1 MWDNLDK
8 KMRDLLVEK
17 CPIRETNLKYP
28 KDDKNRGFSSFY
40 YERKLR
46 NNEIIDRNWLVYSKE
61 LNKVFCFCCKVVK
74 EIRST
79 SFLASVGV
87 NDWIHLSEKLKS
99 HEECRE
105 HVLNLKAWAELRV
118 RLRSN
123 QTIDKEIQE
132 QIKKDTEYW
141 RQVMIRIISVIKRLA
156 MNNLAFRGSNAKVY
170 DDSNG
175 NFLGFLETI
184 VEFDQTLQHH
194 SRLIQ
199 DKEIHYRY
207 LSNKIQNESIL
218 IKIKDAKYF
227 SVIHDCTPD
236 ASHIEQMTLIIRCVN
251 VASLPIKVEEYFL
264 EFLNVKNTSGLG
276 LFNELQDALISLDL
290 NINDVR
296 GQGYDNGS
304 NMKGKHQGV
313 QKRLLDINPRAFYM
327 PCGCHSLNL
336 VLSDMANSCARAK
349 SFFGSCQALYNVFSS
364 STKRWNV
371 LLHYVDEL
379 TLKSL
384 CVTRWES
391 RIESVKAIKI
401 QAPKIQ
407 EALIKLIDVSDD
419 PQISWNAEKL
429 ASGEFKS
436 FEFILS
442 LVIWYEIL
450 SKINLVSKT
459 LQNKDMRLD
468 VALQSLK
475 GLILFFEKYREMRFI
490 SAMTEAKEI
499 ANKMD
504 IDPVF
509 QEKRKV
515 TKNRKYDENP
525 NTERE
530 QQSAEEK
537 FRTDYF
543 LILVDMTIS
552 QIKIRFEQTELFE
565 SIFGFLFDARRLI
578 SLDDE
583 DMKICSIKLEDALTF
598 GAECDIN
605 LACFCTELQILH
617 VMLPSEAYDG
627 EVPWNAIKI
636 AEFVKEMEM
645 FPNILIAYR
654 ILLTIPITVAS
665 AERSFSKLKLMK
677 SYLRT
682 TMTQERLNG
691 LAILSIEKNMLKN
704 LNVEDII
711 DDFAS
716 KNARRVHFR

>member
-1 MWDNLDK
+1 
-8 KMRDLLVEK
+8 MRDLLVEK
-17 CPIRETNLKYP
+17 GPIRETNLKYP

-132 QIKKDTEYW
+132 QIKKDTEHW

-184 VEFDQTLQHH
+184 AEFDQTLQHH
-194 SRLIQ
+194 FRLIQ
-199 DKEIHYRY
+199 DKEIHYHY
-207 LSNKIQNESIL
+207 LSNKIQNELIL
-218 IKIKDAKYF
+218 MLASNAKYF
-227 SVIHDCTPD
+227 SVILDCTPD

-264 EFLNVKNTSGLG
+264 EFLN
-276 LFNELQDALISLDL
+276 DALISLDL

-349 SFFGSCQALYNVFSS
+349 SFFGSCQALYN
-364 STKRWNV
+364 
-371 LLHYVDEL
+371 D
-379 TLKSL
+379 
-384 CVTRWES
+384 

-450 SKINLVSKT
+450 N
-459 LQNKDMRLD
+459 MRLD

-475 GLILFFEKYREMRFI
+475 GLILFFEKYREMGFI

-537 FRTDYF
+537 FRIDYF
-543 LILVDMTIS
+543 LILVDMAIS

-565 SIFGFLFDARRLI
+565 SIF
-578 SLDDE
+578 DDE
-583 DMKICSIKLEDALTF
+583 DMKFFSIKLEDALTF

-617 VMLPSEAYDG
+617 VILPSEAYDG

-636 AEFVKEMEM
+636 AEFVKEMKM

-665 AERSFSKLKLMK
+665 AERSFSKLKLIK
-677 SYLRT
+677 
-682 TMTQERLNG
+682 LNE